1 MPSARRQNP
10 MKPGSAGCFILN
22 IGGLLV
28 WEYPWWNRTFG
39 GIWLIFFFGYFHFY
53 VAIII
58 VLSLKTHRA
67 KLTAVSSLYAIAVL
81 MNVYGMGIMGWKY

>member
-1 MPSARRQNP
+1 ME
-10 MKPGSAGCFILN
+10 CLLN

-39 GIWLIFFFGYFHFY
+39 GAWLIFLFGYLHFY

-67 KLTAVSSLYAIAVL
+67 KIITVSSLYAIAVL
-81 MNVYGMGIMGWKY
+81 MNVYGLGIMGWIY